1 MVSTTVLR
9 VCEGFQNH
17 EISVR
22 VRYLVKG
29 FQELAIRIP
38 NEHDLHHHCVV
49 INYSNPVLAL
59 GNFDLWAQPQGGID
73 KLLIPRDAVGAGRI
87 PLESHYDFT
96 TCRPD
101 PEFT

>member
-9 VCEGFQNH
+9 ICIGFQNH
-17 EISVR
+17 ETIVR

-29 FQELAIRIP
+29 SQELAIRVP

-49 INYSNPVLAL
+49 INYSNPVLTL
-59 GNFDLWAQPQGGID
+59 DYFDFWAQPQGKID
-73 KLLIPRDAVGAGRI
+73 KLLIPRDAVGAGRFA
-87 PLESHYDFT
+87 LESDYEFT
-96 TCRPD
+96 KCQPD